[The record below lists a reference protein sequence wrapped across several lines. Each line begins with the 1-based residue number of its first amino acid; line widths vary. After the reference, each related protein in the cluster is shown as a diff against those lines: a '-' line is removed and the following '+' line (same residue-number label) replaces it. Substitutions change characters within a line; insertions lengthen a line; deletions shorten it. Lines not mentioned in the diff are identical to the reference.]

1 MLMTLM
7 INGIRVATGGT
18 VDVLISDKA
27 TLIIAEEELQNCAM
41 LSKKESF
48 DSPKMGLFLRFY
60 SFKRGA
66 KKHNGLMEIYRGS
79 QGRVAMT
86 TIYST
91 MTCFEFLS
99 VLFEY
104 VIRALL
110 RSQII
115 RPAKLSVFQVCQN
128 AHQHRKR

>member
-1 MLMTLM
+1 
-7 INGIRVATGGT
+7 
-18 VDVLISDKA
+18 
-27 TLIIAEEELQNCAM
+27 
-41 LSKKESF
+41 
-48 DSPKMGLFLRFY
+48 
-60 SFKRGA
+60 
-66 KKHNGLMEIYRGS
+66 MEIYRGS

-115 RPAKLSVFQVCQN
+115 QPAKLSVFKVCQN